1 MTIYLSAEDLL
12 WLVDFLEVGPVRDVG
27 LIESSAHRPATDV
40 MGHRPYPTIPDKA
53 AALLH
58 SLISSHPLGDG
69 NKRLAWA
76 ATAIFLDLN
85 GHEVTLDDDAVYNLV
100 VAAAAGELDVPEIS
114 EVLRN
119 GTRSAE
125 IPPT

>member
-1 MTIYLSAEDLL
+1 VTAYLTSEDLL

-40 MGHRPYPTIPDKA
+40 MGHRPYPTVADKA

-58 SLISSHPLGDG
+58 SLVSSHPLVDG

-76 ATAIFLDLN
+76 ATVVFLDIK
-85 GHEVTLDDDAVYNLV
+85 GYSVVMDDDDAYRLV
-100 VAAAAGELDVPEIS
+100 VASTEGSLDITEIAERLAGAMTP
-114 EVLRN
+114 RPA
-119 GTRSAE
+119 R
-125 IPPT
+125 